1 MTEQEAVAPIPTE
14 ETARTAE
21 THTAAIKI
29 TSPATKRKAVKTSTK
44 VGTQTDEEKRLA
56 RNAALREWRRKNAD
70 HMKAY
75 MSEWRAKRKGEQ
87 PNAEPGLAQVARS
100 AKPAA
105 APGRTT
111 SKAATKKTI
120 SKKPKKGGRR

>member
-1 MTEQEAVAPIPTE
+1 MTEQEAVALIPTD
-14 ETARTAE
+14 ETAKAAE
-21 THTAAIKI
+21 SHTAAIKI
-29 TSPATKRKAVKTSTK
+29 TSPGTKRKAVKTIAK
-44 VGTQTDEEKRLA
+44 VSPRTDEEKRLA

-87 PNAEPGLAQVARS
+87 PVAEPGLAQAAQTV
-100 AKPAA
+100 KPATA
-105 APGRTT
+105 SGRMP
-111 SKAATKKTI
+111 SKAAKKKTI